1 VVHVAVDVIALGVGP
16 ASSDRFAGQ
25 LGRVASTLILGGGVF
40 AMPLVAPLVGVIPFI
55 AVLVTV
61 WVVLKHLLYPRTAET
76 LISAGS
82 GGGDG
87 LAAAVA
93 RSGGGRAG
101 WLLCLNGVVVY
112 VLGAAFGY
120 ATIGHTALGSIMDTV
135 GGEGAVA
142 DWLGIVGA
150 GLGVVLWRAPDALP
164 EWLLGPCT
172 LLSVWATGLGL
183 TTLLPDANGAS
194 ALDWQSLGC
203 LATFFAGVVLIG
215 LQRARSASGRAR
227 PPVSDPCRLE
237 RGHGISLTAQTTQ
250 LVLMAVLLATVCVGA
265 AAGTAI
271 PFSSPTLWRMPSFT
285 EFVRVVGVL
294 LFAQVGT
301 GWNNFARYPAMW
313 VPAFRRRVVDRAM
326 WVVLAVQ
333 VGWLVPVLWLVPT
346 ASLRDADAA
355 HSQSAAALAQ
365 IARGALPG
373 AVATTLALLAAVV
386 VLLGVTSACAGFVES
401 LATETSNTWLALAG
415 RPGPRGLEQAFLGVA
430 AAGAAVLV
438 VTGVAVSA
446 VLAVAGIAGGGIII
460 FVQPML
466 AGTHRRSQP
475 GWRRAATIAAA
486 AITLLA
492 TVDVMLRHVLPP
504 WNCVALLIAILPL
517 ALTLATSRAIR
528 RNTRAEPERVRL
540 DSSPLS
546 PQARG
551 ESSSPAAHPPSQS
564 QGTDRGGVPERAP
577 QKDDDAMWVRAT

>member
-1 VVHVAVDVIALGVGP
+1 MGVDIRPLGVGP
-16 ASSDRFAGQ
+16 AGSDRFAGQ

-40 AMPLVAPLVGVIPFI
+40 AMPLVAPLVGLIPFI
-55 AVLVTV
+55 AVLVSV
-61 WVVLKHLLYPRTAET
+61 WLVLKRSLYPRTAET

-101 WLLCLNGVVVY
+101 WCLCLNGVVVY

-120 ATIGHTALGSIMDTV
+120 ATIGHAALGSIMDTV
-135 GGEGAVA
+135 GLSGAVV
-142 DWLGIVGA
+142 DWLVIVGV
-150 GLGVVLWRAPDALP
+150 GLGLVLWRAPDALP
-164 EWLLGPCT
+164 ELLLGPST
-172 LLSVWATGLGL
+172 LLSVWAIGLGL
-183 TTLLPDANGAS
+183 TALLPKASSPS
-194 ALDWQSLGC
+194 ALDWHGLGC

-215 LQRARSASGRAR
+215 LQRAESRPGRAR

-237 RGHGISLTAQTTQ
+237 RRHWISLTAQTTQ
-250 LVLMAVLLATVCVGA
+250 LVLMGGLLAAMCVGV
-265 AAGTAI
+265 AAGAPI
-271 PFSSPTLWRMPSFT
+271 PFSVPNLWRMPSFI
-285 EFVRVVGVL
+285 EFVQVVGVL

-313 VPAFRRRVVDRAM
+313 VPAFRRRVVNRAM

-333 VGWLVPVLWLVPT
+333 VGWLVPVLWIVPT
-346 ASLRDADAA
+346 ANLRDADAA
-355 HSQSAAALAQ
+355 HSQSAAALAE
-365 IARGALPG
+365 IARGALPA

-415 RPGPRGLEQAFLGVA
+415 RRAPRRLEQAFLGVA

-446 VLAVAGIAGGGIII
+446 VLAVAGVAGGGIII

-466 AGTHRRSQP
+466 AGTDRHSQP
-475 GWRRAATIAAA
+475 GWRRAAIIAAA
-486 AITLLA
+486 AITLLG

-504 WNCVALLIAILPL
+504 WNYVALLIAILPL
-517 ALTLATSRAIR
+517 ALTLATSSAIR
-528 RNTRAEPERVRL
+528 RNTMADTGYLGRSGETPPAWSRETAALLDPEHVGSDISAFSAEPPRQRV
-540 DSSPLS
+540 LS
-546 PQARG
+546 R
-551 ESSSPAAHPPSQS
+551 
-564 QGTDRGGVPERAP
+564 
-577 QKDDDAMWVRAT
+577 